1 MVEFIKGK
9 GWRARASYIDAAGQR
24 HQKSKSWFS
33 RKKDALEWEAS
44 YIRENEGA
52 PPDADT
58 LTVDTLLTNY
68 LQLRKPVIS
77 PNTYYGYQNCAQRIS
92 THLGGILVR
101 RLNRLHIEAAYA
113 AMKQDKTPSGHPIR
127 IATIAYAHRV
137 LKAALNYAVDCEII
151 SKNPAVGARLPEDT
165 APFKAKTI
173 SSQDAEGML
182 MRLRSHDSQLYIV
195 VLIELIY
202 GTRRGEAL
210 GLRWQDIDFAA
221 ERIHICGQ
229 YTLGEDHKPEW
240 KPQAKTRSSRRDLV
254 MVKFVADELLA
265 IRSAFPQGYVPYY
278 VCELDGKL
286 PSPNAIS
293 HRWKKFAALCG
304 FPGVRMH
311 DLRHSSAMMMI
322 QAGADLVTVMSTLG
336 HSKIE
341 TTQRYLSEDFEVS
354 ARIANQV
361 VSNIFDRTTP
371 QIKKHKK
378 SI

>member
-33 RKKDALEWEAS
+33 RKKDALEWEAA

-58 LTVDTLLTNY
+58 LTVDALIENY

-113 AMKQDKTPSGHPIR
+113 AMKQDKTPNGRPIR

-151 SKNPAVGARLPEDT
+151 SKNPAIGARLPEDT
-165 APFKAKTI
+165 EPFKAKTI

-265 IRSAFPQGYVPYY
+265 IRAAFPHGYVPYY

-293 HRWKKFAALCG
+293 HRWKKFASLCG
-304 FPGVRMH
+304 FPNVRMH

-354 ARIANQV
+354 ARVANQL
-361 VSNIFDRTTP
+361 VSNIFERTTP
-371 QIKKHKK
+371 QEKKQKK
-378 SI
+378 SV

>member
-9 GWRARASYIDAAGQR
+9 DWRARASYIDAAGQC

-33 RKKDALEWEAS
+33 RKRDALEWEAA

-58 LTVDTLLTNY
+58 LIVDALIENY

-113 AMKQDKTPSGHPIR
+113 AMKQDTTPNGRPIR

-151 SKNPAVGARLPEDT
+151 SKNPAIGARLPEDT
-165 APFKAKTI
+165 EPFKAKTI

-182 MRLRSHDSQLYIV
+182 MRLRLHDSQLYIV

-202 GTRRGEAL
+202 GTRRGETL

-229 YTLGEDHKPEW
+229 YTLGEDHKLDW

-278 VCELDGKL
+278 VCELDGNL
-286 PSPNAIS
+286 LSPNAIS
-293 HRWKKFAALCG
+293 QPVEKVCIAL
-304 FPGVRMH
+304 R
-311 DLRHSSAMMMI
+311 
-322 QAGADLVTVMSTLG
+322 
-336 HSKIE
+336 
-341 TTQRYLSEDFEVS
+341 LS
-354 ARIANQV
+354 
-361 VSNIFDRTTP
+361 
-371 QIKKHKK
+371 
-378 SI
+378 